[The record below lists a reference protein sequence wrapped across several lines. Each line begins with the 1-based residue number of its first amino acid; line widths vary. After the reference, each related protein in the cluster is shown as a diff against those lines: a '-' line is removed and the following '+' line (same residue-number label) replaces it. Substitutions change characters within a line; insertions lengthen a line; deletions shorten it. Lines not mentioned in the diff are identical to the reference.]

1 MPSSNQDFF
10 KKVILGIKTKVTR
23 LIEVLEKK
31 DKLIDWYY
39 FLIHGDPSPY
49 FDVVVSLKISV
60 SEETLKNSLRH
71 LTYCSTPEK
80 LDRNFGETI
89 SNVTRAQLKNDDIE
103 EGWRLVGE
111 QSQWVIELINAYKED
126 ALTIGQFTQFI
137 HFFTNAVGL
146 GMHSV
151 MAVDGFYQF

>member
-10 KKVILGIKTKVTR
+10 KKVIVGIKTKVTR
-23 LIEVLEKK
+23 LIEVLEKE

-39 FLIHGDPSPY
+39 FLIHGDPSLY

-80 LDRNFGETI
+80 LDRI
-89 SNVTRAQLKNDDIE
+89 LAKQ
-103 EGWRLVGE
+103 
-111 QSQWVIELINAYKED
+111 
-126 ALTIGQFTQFI
+126 
-137 HFFTNAVGL
+137 
-146 GMHSV
+146 SV
-151 MAVDGFYQF
+151 MLQGHS